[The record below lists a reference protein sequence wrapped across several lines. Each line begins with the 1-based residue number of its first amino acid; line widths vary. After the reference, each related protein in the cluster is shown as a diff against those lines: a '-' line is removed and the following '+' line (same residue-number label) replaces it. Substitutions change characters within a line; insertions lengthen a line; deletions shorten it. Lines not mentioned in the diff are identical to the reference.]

1 MKIEVN
7 IYSPPYSS
15 LPVVIISRFY
25 LFIGFPY
32 FRFPR
37 FEIFLDVVRM
47 LSLFIEG
54 LGKKKCLIYKNTSGN
69 WSWHHKFHLKFVWQH
84 FSFIWSFWMF
94 FKCHLYQEIR
104 KWRSLSSFAKSQK
117 NMVDIFSILT
127 FYPRVVNRS
136 SLSHR
141 SWNGYE

>member
-32 FRFPR
+32 FISR
-37 FEIFLDVVRM
+37 FEVFLDVVRM

-54 LGKKKCLIYKNTSGN
+54 FEKQKCIIYKNTSGN
-69 WSWHHKFHLKFVWQH
+69 
-84 FSFIWSFWMF
+84 
-94 FKCHLYQEIR
+94 
-104 KWRSLSSFAKSQK
+104 LS
-117 NMVDIFSILT
+117 
-127 FYPRVVNRS
+127 
-136 SLSHR
+136 
-141 SWNGYE
+141 